1 MWGAQIFIFVVSSS
15 QIDALTIMTCPS
27 LSPVISFILSS
38 IVSNMRITIPVFFGY
53 PFIRNIFLHP
63 LTFSPFVSLGQKWV
77 SCREHIYGSSFC
89 MHSASLGLLVGVF
102 NLFTFKIIID
112 IYIYIYVLIDIVL
125 IVWGSICRSFSLLL
139 YFLTI

>member
-15 QIDALTIMTCPS
+15 QIDAQTIMPCPS

-53 PFIRNIFLHP
+53 PFIRNIFLQP

-102 NLFTFKIIID
+102 NLVTFKIIID
-112 IYIYIYVLIDIVL
+112 IYVLIDIVL
-125 IVWGSICRSFSLLL
+125 IVWGRFCRPFSLFL
-139 YFLTI
+139 YFLAI